1 MTVENFKIVA
11 QIVIALSIYNVWFL
25 RFNKPTM
32 FRGKNAQNMKQEFIS
47 YGLPGWF
54 TWIIGFIKVSLATM
68 LVLGIFQEQ
77 LVVPSAIGM
86 AILMFGAVMMHVK
99 VKDSPIKSFPAFI
112 FLILSI
118 SIAFL

>member
-32 FRGKNAQNMKQEFIS
+32 FRGKNAKNMKQEFIS

-68 LVLGIFQEQ
+68 LVLGIFQKQ
-77 LVVPSAIGM
+77 LVFPSAIGM

>member
-54 TWIIGFIKVSLATM
+54 TWIVGFIKVSLATM
-68 LVLGIFQEQ
+68 LVLGIFQKQ
-77 LVVPSAIGM
+77 LVFPSAIGM

>member
-68 LVLGIFQEQ
+68 LVLGIFQKQ
-77 LVVPSAIGM
+77 LVFPSAIGM

>member
-1 MTVENFKIVA
+1 MTIENFKILA

-32 FRGKNAQNMKQEFIS
+32 FRGKGAKNMKQEFIS

-54 TWIIGFIKVSLATM
+54 TWVIGFIKVSLATM
-68 LVLGIFQEQ
+68 LLLGFFQEQ
-77 LVVPSAIGM
+77 LIFPAAIGM
-86 AILMFGAVMMHVK
+86 AILMFGAVMMHMK
-99 VKDSPIKSFPAFI
+99 VKDNPIKSIPAFI